1 VLPGVCEKSNAR
13 AFTLLELLVVVSI
26 IALLAALLLSVLNR
40 AHARVYA
47 VSCLNNLRQM
57 QLSWQ
62 LYTDDFSGFVPL
74 NSSYVTNGI
83 WRSTPDSWIGNSSAP
98 FDRDTTAIKNGLIFR
113 YDYNRVVETYHC
125 PADDSTVVGTDLPRT
140 RSYSMSRSI
149 GGNYI
154 TNTQQ
159 EQLVI
164 KQASQVRVPSKLF
177 VFIDESEDSIDD
189 AHFLVPP
196 NPETRWL
203 NLPADRHS
211 KGCVLSFVDG
221 HVERLKWRWPK
232 SFSKNSS
239 HTKNAENRED
249 LADLRRLQ
257 ELANPVSQ

>member
-1 VLPGVCEKSNAR
+1 MGLK

-26 IALLAALLLSVLNR
+26 IALLAALLLPVLNR
-40 AHARVYA
+40 AHARAHA

-62 LYTDDFSGFVPL
+62 LYTDDFSGFVPP
-74 NSSYVTNGI
+74 NSSYVANGI
-83 WRSTPDSWIGNSSAP
+83 WRSTPESWIGNSSAL
-98 FDRDTTAIKNGLIFR
+98 FDRDTTEIKNGLIFR
-113 YDYNRVVETYHC
+113 YDYNRVVATYHC
-125 PADDSTVVGTDLPRT
+125 PADDSTVAGTDLPRT

-159 EQLVI
+159 EQMVI
-164 KQASQVRVPSKLF
+164 KQASQVRAPSKLF

-203 NLPADRHS
+203 NLPADRHG

-221 HVERLKWRWPK
+221 HVERLKWLWPK

-239 HTKNAENRED
+239 HAKDAENRED

-257 ELANPVSQ
+257 ELANPASD